1 MRRYSPHELINSGS
15 DNVAA
20 GFFAL
25 EIQKRS
31 ESQRRSRGAGG
42 PLAGLTGRRMGRQR
56 ERPRVA
62 LPLCAAAEPLAVGEA
77 LVLASVASVG
87 ALAAW
92 LLVTSKNKLSN
103 SEESGTSSAF
113 AALRRKRH
121 LAEMPGVAD
130 DQQTRLSMGTHMTSS
145 AGSALQSLMS
155 KPGGAKGTKGSGA
168 GGSQNQAGG
177 SPGTAPPM
185 AARSKAT
192 DQKTVVSSA
201 TQLNASSKAGALLSS
216 LVQKPGNAQASSGAA
231 TKSVE
236 GRETAKP
243 THSDRALEEAEAKV
257 PLLGSDVT
265 APTIGIAIGTQ
276 VVDRGV
282 SPWGTACDGARA
294 LSVIGAV
301 FIVLLLAVIA
311 GVVFLVKPHG
321 TEPSTQQLRKGT
333 PEARR
338 EHAHD
343 AHASMP
349 RTAVSSEE
357 SHRQHRISTSHPQ
370 IIAAS
375 HSQRVSTSQPQV
387 QRSEPRPKLQ
397 PKKEAKSAK
406 VEVPPFSTRIGEAEH
421 VGNFNCNEDEES
433 HLRYWSA
440 EHVEYC
446 CVNADIGCDVL
457 PAAGECDSPDAL
469 TDWSSW
475 ADTCNKCGGGVKTR
489 RRRFAADYSHC
500 EVSQQSR
507 RVKFLDTMP
516 CHEASVEEFVSAW
529 SGWGDCS
536 VTCDDGYR
544 ERVREMTPLALEC
557 RLEFPLRE
565 TTPCSRPSCRF

>member
-1 MRRYSPHELINSGS
+1 LRVELQQLQLGRAEASQRARAAAS
-15 DNVAA
+15 AA
-20 GFFAL
+20 GM
-25 EIQKRS
+25 
-31 ESQRRSRGAGG
+31 
-42 PLAGLTGRRMGRQR
+42 P
-56 ERPRVA
+56 PR
-62 LPLCAAAEPLAVGEA
+62 
-77 LVLASVASVG
+77 
-87 ALAAW
+87 
-92 LLVTSKNKLSN
+92 
-103 SEESGTSSAF
+103 
-113 AALRRKRH
+113 
-121 LAEMPGVAD
+121 VAD

-155 KPGGAKGTKGSGA
+155 KPGGAKGTKASGG
-168 GGSQNQAGG
+168 GGSQNQAAGVTG
-177 SPGTAPPM
+177 SPGTAPPV

-216 LVQKPGNAQASSGAA
+216 LVQKPGGNAQGATGA
-231 TKSVE
+231 PKAVEE

-276 VVDRGV
+276 VVDRSV

-321 TEPSTQQLRKGT
+321 TEPSAQSLRKGT

-349 RTAVSSEE
+349 RTTVSSEATVD
-357 SHRQHRISTSHPQ
+357 SHGHQQSLSTSVQKQ

-375 HSQRVSTSQPQV
+375 HASPQRVTTSQPQV
-387 QRSEPRPKLQ
+387 HEHGPSETRPKQ
-397 PKKEAKSAK
+397 IKHTK
-406 VEVPPFSTRIGEAEH
+406 VVPPFSTRIGEAEH
-421 VGNFNCNEDEES
+421 AGDFNCNQDEVA

-500 EVSQQSR
+500 EVSPQSR
-507 RVKFLDTMP
+507 RVNFLDTMP

-565 TTPCSRPSCRF
+565 TTPCSRPSCRY